1 MVYLNLSETFTFLD
15 IPSEVHNVQSFN
27 QIASPLIT
35 TNRELDITPE
45 IEAGELVGTDEIFV
59 PASSTPKDIE
69 KKMEDRQNRERRSPS
84 FWKDSVHNYP
94 INKYR
99 ENHRHRESN
108 HWRNKSYRENYYDKK
123 NR

>member
-15 IPSEVHNVQSFN
+15 ISSEVHNVQPSN
-27 QIASPLIT
+27 QNDSPLIT
-35 TNRELDITPE
+35 SNRELDITPE
-45 IEAGELVGTDEIFV
+45 IEPGELISNDEIFV

-69 KKMEDRQNRERRSPS
+69 KKIEKRQNRARRSPS
-84 FWKDSVHNYP
+84 FWEDSVHNYP

-99 ENHRHRESN
+99 ENHWHRESN
-108 HWRNKSYRENYYDKK
+108 HRRNKSYRANYYDKK